1 MEATSAPTVIVHV
14 DPSCPFAWITSRW
27 LVEVER
33 QQPIDV
39 HIRLLSLSVV
49 NEHRQLDDWYRG
61 FNDAAWA
68 PARVMAAVVDAHGE
82 LAGRRFYEAFG
93 TRFHVTLGTADEV
106 DRVAVAADAL
116 ADADLPADLV
126 EAAAT
131 ECWDDAL
138 RTITRRALEPVGLD
152 VGVPVVT
159 VDGVSASGPVLS
171 EIPRGRAAVDLLDAV
186 RTLAAQRGFVRF
198 ERQRVG
204 DLQTA

>member
-1 MEATSAPTVIVHV
+1 MEDDNVAKVIVHV

-27 LVEVER
+27 LAEVER
-33 QQPIDV
+33 QRPIDL

-68 PARVMAAVVDAHGE
+68 PARVMAAVVDDHGE
-82 LAGRRFYEAFG
+82 TAGRRFYEAFG
-93 TRFHVTLGTADEV
+93 NRFHVELGTADEV

-116 ADADLPADLV
+116 ADADLPADLL
-126 EAAAT
+126 AAAT
-131 ECWDDAL
+131 DARWDDRLRSVTRDAL
-138 RTITRRALEPVGLD
+138 GPVGLD

-171 EIPRGRAAVDLLDAV
+171 EIPRDDAAVALLDAV

-204 DLQTA
+204 ELQTA

>member
-1 MEATSAPTVIVHV
+1 MPTVIVHV

-27 LVEVER
+27 LAEVEQR
-33 QQPIDV
+33 RPIDL

-61 FNDAAWA
+61 FNDAVWA
-68 PARVMAAVVDAHGE
+68 PARVMAAVVDDHGE
-82 LAGRRFYEAFG
+82 AAGRRFYEAFG
-93 TRFHVTLGTADEV
+93 NRFHVELGTADEV

-116 ADADLPADLV
+116 ADADLPADLL
-126 EAAAT
+126 AAAT
-131 ECWDDAL
+131 DARRDETLRSITSDAL
-138 RTITRRALEPVGLD
+138 GPVGLD

-159 VDGVSASGPVLS
+159 VDGISASGPVLS
-171 EIPRGRAAVDLLDAV
+171 EIPRGDAAVALLHAV

-204 DLQTA
+204 ELQTV

>member
-1 MEATSAPTVIVHV
+1 MEDNNVPTVVVHV

-27 LVEVER
+27 LAEVEGQR
-33 QQPIDV
+33 PIDL
-39 HIRLLSLSVV
+39 HIQLLSLSVV

-68 PARVMAAVVDAHGE
+68 PARVMAAVVDGHGE

-93 TRFHVTLGTADEV
+93 NRFHVELGTADEV
-106 DRVAVAADAL
+106 DRVAVAAHAL
-116 ADADLPADLV
+116 ADADLPADLID
-126 EAAAT
+126 AAT
-131 ECWDDAL
+131 AARWDATL
-138 RTITRRALEPVGLD
+138 RTITRDALDPVGLD

-171 EIPRGRAAVDLLDAV
+171 EIPRGDAAVALLDAV

-204 DLQTA
+204 ELQTA

>member
-1 MEATSAPTVIVHV
+1 MEDTSVPTVVVHV

-27 LVEVER
+27 LAEVER
-33 QQPIDV
+33 QQPIDL

-93 TRFHVTLGTADEV
+93 TRFHVALGTADEV
-106 DRVAVAADAL
+106 DRVAVAAAAL
-116 ADADLPADLV
+116 AAADLPADLV
-126 EAAAT
+126 DAAADDG
-131 ECWDDAL
+131 WDDNL
-138 RTITRRALEPVGLD
+138 RAITRRALEPVGLD

-159 VDGVSASGPVLS
+159 VDGIAASGPVLS
-171 EIPRGRAAVDLLDAV
+171 EIPRGDAAVALLDAV
-186 RTLAAQRGFVRF
+186 RTLAVQRGFVRF
-198 ERQRVG
+198 ERRRDG
-204 DLQTA
+204 ELQTA

>member
-1 MEATSAPTVIVHV
+1 MEDNNGPTVIVHV

-27 LVEVER
+27 LAEVER
-33 QQPIDV
+33 QQPIDL

-68 PARVMAAVVDAHGE
+68 PARVMAAVVDADGE
-82 LAGRRFYEAFG
+82 GAGRRFYEAFG
-93 TRFHVTLGTADEV
+93 NRFHVALDTADEV
-106 DRVAVAADAL
+106 DRVAVAAGAL
-116 ADADLPADLV
+116 ADAELPADLL
-126 EAAAT
+126 AAAT
-131 ECWDDAL
+131 DARWDETLRSITRDAL
-138 RTITRRALEPVGLD
+138 DPVGLD

-171 EIPRGRAAVDLLDAV
+171 EIPRGAAAVALLDAV

-204 DLQTA
+204 ELQTA